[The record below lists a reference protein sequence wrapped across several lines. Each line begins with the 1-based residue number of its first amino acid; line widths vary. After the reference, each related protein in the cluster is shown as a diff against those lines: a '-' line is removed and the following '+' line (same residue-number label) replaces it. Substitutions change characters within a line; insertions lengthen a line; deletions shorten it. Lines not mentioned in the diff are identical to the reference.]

1 MTDFRIKQ
9 AADLLGVSDDTFRR
23 WADAGRISV
32 RTDDSG
38 RQAVDGKDLARLAQE
53 VATTTPGLADPGGST
68 HSTRNR
74 FTGLVTKV
82 TKDTVMAQVEVQAGP
97 HRLVSLLSRE
107 AVDELGIEPGVL
119 IVASTKATNMSLELA
134 P

>member
-1 MTDFRIKQ
+1 MPDYRIKQ

-23 WADAGRISV
+23 WAEGGRITV
-32 RTDDSG
+32 RTDEAG
-38 RQAVDGKDLARLAQE
+38 RQVVSGVELAKLAQE
-53 VATTTPGLADPGGST
+53 VATAVPGMPDPGGST

-82 TKDTVMAQVEVQAGP
+82 IKTEVMAQVDVQAGP

-119 IVASTKATNMSLELA
+119 VVASTKATNISLEL
-134 P
+134 PR